1 MKSVWISIIAIMFLI
16 VIGIEVSILNEV
28 IKQKDF
34 PQTDEEINI
43 AIAEIDKIVKKNKVN
58 GNVKIIDEYLTSS
71 TLGKNTEDYFE
82 NFEVDV
88 ISVTIEVGSFS
99 LVIIPTTDFL
109 DTQEYQF
116 NDSGELVKYIC
127 TSNTKGGSMEYYFYN
142 NKILLTI
149 SDLLDKDDVQFTNED
164 VEDILNRAEKLYGMF
179 L

>member
-1 MKSVWISIIAIMFLI
+1 MKSVWISVIAIMFLI

-43 AIAEIDKIVKKNKVN
+43 AIAEIDKIVKYNKAN
-58 GNVKIIDEYLTSS
+58 SDIKIIDEYLTPS
-71 TLGKNTEDYFE
+71 TLGENAKDYFE
-82 NFEVDV
+82 SFEVDV
-88 ISVTIEVGSFS
+88 MSVTIEVGSSS

-116 NDSGELVKYIC
+116 NDNGELVKYIC

-142 NKILLTI
+142 NKILVTV
-149 SDLLDKDDVQFTNED
+149 SDLLDKDDVQFINED